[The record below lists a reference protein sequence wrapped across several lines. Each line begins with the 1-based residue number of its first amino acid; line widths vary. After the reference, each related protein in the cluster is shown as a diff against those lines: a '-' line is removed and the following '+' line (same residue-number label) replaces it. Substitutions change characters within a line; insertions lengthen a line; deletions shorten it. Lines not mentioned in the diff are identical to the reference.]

1 MSAQELLT
9 YLFNAIALGFLTVA
23 AMDFATRSVA
33 VYNQVTVASNS
44 SLTNIQ
50 QPLTQLPLFAISEK
64 LLQLP
69 DPWLLPLTNKR
80 DLALIKLVQTKQKP
94 LQLLPP
100 AKETNIAVASQVE
113 DLLLGVNIDKLKL
126 REARRIAKVLGI
138 AQKVNG
144 KDQKLSFLRS
154 QIKLK
159 LQQERSLSQE
169 VVIAVKTELVA
180 C

>member
-9 YLFNAIALGFLTVA
+9 YLFNAIALGFITIA
-23 AMDFATRSVA
+23 GIDFATISVV
-33 VYNQVTVASNS
+33 VYNQVTVASKS
-44 SLTNIQ
+44 PLTNIQ
-50 QPLTQLPLFAISEK
+50 QPLTQLPLFAIPEK

-69 DPWLLPLTNKR
+69 DPWLLPLTDKHQ
-80 DLALIKLVQTKQKP
+80 LALIKLVQTKQKP
-94 LQLLPP
+94 LRLLSP
-100 AKETNIAVASQVE
+100 AKETNIAVASQLE

-126 REARRIAKVLGI
+126 REARKIAKVLGI

-159 LQQERSLSQE
+159 LQQEQSLSHE